1 MFSCSVSVVLRD
13 GVSARFW
20 TDAWLPEGPVSSF
33 ARNLFLA
40 VGRRFHR
47 TSVQEALS
55 QRRWVRHITGP
66 PTMAVLCEYVDL
78 WAKMESVQ
86 LRLLVQDRFVWRW
99 TQDGVYSASS
109 AYHSFLGMTSM
120 LGAKALWKASAPPK
134 VQLFFWLLLHGQY
147 LDERSQDGMVCR
159 IRRVVL
165 SMIRRMRRLIT
176 FLLPVSMPENFGAA
190 LYVQWGGN
198 A

>member
-1 MFSCSVSVVLRD
+1 MAEETAGHAILDQAASNSERAVSSMFSCSVSVVLRD

-120 LGAKALWKASAPPK
+120 LGAL
-134 VQLFFWLLLHGQY
+134 
-147 LDERSQDGMVCR
+147 
-159 IRRVVL
+159 RRFG
-165 SMIRRMRRLIT
+165 RRRLRRRSSCSFGCYCT
-176 FLLPVSMPENFGAA
+176 VSISTSDRRTAWSAGFGE
-190 LYVQWGGN
+190 LCSL
-198 A
+198 